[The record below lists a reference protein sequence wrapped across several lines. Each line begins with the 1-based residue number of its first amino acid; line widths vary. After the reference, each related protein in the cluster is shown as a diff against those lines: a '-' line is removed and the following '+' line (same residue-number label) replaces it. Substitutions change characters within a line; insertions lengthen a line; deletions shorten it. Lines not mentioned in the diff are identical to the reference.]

1 MPQGESIRNWIPKQ
15 FAGDREGPKDMS
27 GKSHQYVTQS
37 AAGPSTQYPVPQDEN
52 LSKVEQKQMAK
63 MFI

>member
-1 MPQGESIRNWIPKQ
+1 MPQGESIQNWIPKQ
-15 FAGDREGPKDMS
+15 FAEDTERPKDMS

-37 AAGPSTQYPVPQDEN
+37 AARTQNPES